1 MPHSL
6 KPHCIF
12 DVQNWFEI
20 RVRQRGPSPT
30 LYALSCGKLGSNLTI
45 WRKINTKCPSIINIL
60 LFLDS
65 NINIRSNR
73 HRAPSIA
80 RILGPSFKM
89 KFSLPKSHVF
99 SGVAGLYALFLFSSQ
114 GYCTY
119 RYVGTCIVLNQNM
132 VKSE

>member
-6 KPHCIF
+6 KPNCIF

-30 LYALSCGKLGSNLTI
+30 LYALSCSKLGSNLTI

-99 SGVAGLYALFLFSSQ
+99 SGVAGLYALFF
-114 GYCTY
+114 YFPA
-119 RYVGTCIVLNQNM
+119 RAIVHIGR
-132 VKSE
+132 

>member
-6 KPHCIF
+6 KPNCIF

-30 LYALSCGKLGSNLTI
+30 LYALSCGKLDSNLTI
-45 WRKINTKCPSIINIL
+45 SIINIL